1 MGIQSGTYRLRN
13 AKSGT
18 YFDASVSHQ
27 GQVHGWACRP
37 ENENQKWV
45 VEPRGGVHVLRNAGN
60 NQYASVSG
68 TENGTRVQV
77 SENPTE
83 WRIEEK
89 DGAYAVYVSGSESAI
104 DLDMG
109 RSENGTSISIWYYT
123 GAHQQRWHF
132 EEASGGG
139 QQQSSG
145 GQQYGQ
151 QQPQGYGGQAEGQY
165 IGDVPPG
172 VYRIHNSFSGT
183 ALDLSGAKADDG
195 TPCIGYQVTN
205 GANQTW
211 RFESGSNGYRLKN
224 GASGTYAGYRSD
236 EQPTDGV
243 LLTGNQSPV
252 EWQVKQVDQGHQLH
266 LASNPDL
273 VLDLAD
279 GSKEDGAKICLWTN
293 KNGQNQKWILELA
306 Q

>member
-1 MGIQSGTYRLRN
+1 MGIQPGTYRLKN

-18 YFDASVSHQ
+18 YFDASVSHP

-45 VEPRGGVHVLRNAGN
+45 VEPRGGGHVLRNAGN

-68 TENGTRVQV
+68 TENGTRVQA
-77 SENPTE
+77 SGNPTE

-89 DGAYAVYVSGSESAI
+89 DGAYAVYVSGSQSVI

-109 RSENGTSISIWYYT
+109 RCENGTSISIWYYT
-123 GAHQQRWHF
+123 GDHQQKWHF

-139 QQQSSG
+139 QQQ
-145 GQQYGQ
+145 
-151 QQPQGYGGQAEGQY
+151 PQGYGGQGEGRY
-165 IGDVPPG
+165 VGDVPPG

-183 ALDLSGAKADDG
+183 ALDLSGAKGDDG

-211 RFESGSNGYRLKN
+211 RFEPGSNGYRLKN
-224 GASGTYAGYRSD
+224 VASGTYAGYRSH

-243 LLTGNQSPV
+243 LLTGNQNPV
-252 EWQVKQVDQGHQLH
+252 EWQVKLVDQGHQLH
-266 LASNPDL
+266 LASNPIL
-273 VLDLAD
+273 VLDLAE
-279 GSKEDGAKICLWTN
+279 GSRVDGAKICLWTN
-293 KNGQNQKWILELA
+293 KNGQNQKWRLELA